1 MLSSG
6 SKLLRNF
13 VENNSNM
20 KAAVIYQTGEIPR
33 YEEIADPIV
42 KDGQQLAMVKAA
54 SIKNLDKSLAKGSHY
69 DKTYRHF
76 PAIVGVDGVAVL
88 EDGTR
93 VYTGPAPGYGMMSEK
108 TIIQPGYLVP
118 VPDGLDDFTAAA
130 LPNPAAS
137 AWMALAWRGKFKK
150 GDDVL
155 IMGATGITGKMAI
168 QIARHLGAGKII
180 VSGRNESVFEQLK
193 ALGADE
199 VISLSQPEDDI
210 RAAFKK
216 AANEMHFDIVL
227 DYLWGRPAEL
237 LLDALTGHDL
247 RAVGKVTRYI
257 HIGEM
262 AGSTIQLP
270 GAVLRSTGLE
280 LYGSGGGSISKEAM
294 ASLFTEIVPAIFRL
308 AVEGKLVIDTEVVPL
323 SDIAT
328 AWERAGS
335 DGKRIVVQ
343 CG

>member
-1 MLSSG
+1 MA
-6 SKLLRNF
+6 LLRTF
-13 VENNSNM
+13 VQKKSNM
-20 KAAVIYQTGEIPR
+20 KAAVIHQTGEIPQ
-33 YEEIADPIV
+33 YEEIADPII
-42 KDGQQLAMVKAA
+42 KAGQQRGLVKAA

-69 DKTYRHF
+69 DKSYRQF
-76 PAIVGVDGVAVL
+76 PAIVGVDGVVIL

-93 VYTGPAPGYGMMSEK
+93 VYTGSVPPYGMMAEK
-108 TIIQPGYLVP
+108 TAVSPGYTVP
-118 VPDGLDDFTAAA
+118 VPDGLDDITAAA

-137 AWMALAWRGKFKK
+137 AWMALAWRGQFKP
-150 GDDVL
+150 GDNVL
-155 IMGATGITGKMAI
+155 ILGATGITGKLAI

-180 VSGRNESVFEQLK
+180 AAGRNESKLEELK
-193 ALGADE
+193 VMGADE

-210 RAAFKK
+210 KAAFKS
-216 AANEMHFDIVL
+216 ANKETPFDIVL

-247 RAVGKVTRYI
+247 RAEGKVTRYI

-294 ASLFTEIVPAIFRL
+294 VSLFTEIVPTIFRL
-308 AVEGKLVIDTEVVPL
+308 AAEGKLIIDTEVVPL
-323 SDIAT
+323 SGIAE
-328 AWERAGS
+328 AWQRAGS

-343 CG
+343 CS

>member
-1 MLSSG
+1 MV
-6 SKLLRNF
+6 LLRNF
-13 VENNSNM
+13 VKNILNM
-20 KAAVIYQTGEIPR
+20 KAAVIHQTGQVPQ
-33 YEEIADPIV
+33 YEEIADPVI
-42 KDGQQLAMVKAA
+42 KEGQLLGYVKAA

-69 DKTYRHF
+69 DKTYRQF

-93 VYTGPAPGYGMMSEK
+93 VYAGSVPPYGMMAEK
-108 TIIQPGYLVP
+108 TVVSPGYAVP
-118 VPDGLDDFTAAA
+118 VPDGLDDIAAAA

-150 GDDVL
+150 GDNVL
-155 IMGATGITGKMAI
+155 ILGATGITGKLAI

-180 VSGRNESVFEQLK
+180 AAGRNESVFEQLR

-199 VISLSQPEDDI
+199 VISLSQPEEAI
-210 RAAFKK
+210 KVAFKQ
-216 AANEMHFDIVL
+216 AAKETPFDIVL

-247 RAVGKVTRYI
+247 RAEGKVTRYI
-257 HIGEM
+257 HIGGM
-262 AGSTIQLP
+262 AGATIQLP
-270 GAVLRSTGLE
+270 GAVLRSTRLE
-280 LYGSGGGSISKEAM
+280 LCGSGGGSMSKEAT

-308 AVEGKLVIDTEVVPL
+308 ASEGKLTIDTEVMPL
-323 SDIAT
+323 SAIAT

-335 DGKRIVVQ
+335 DGKRMVIR
-343 CG
+343 CS